1 MSQIKIL
8 PEILSNKIAAGE
20 VVERPASVVKELVE
34 NALDAGSTRIIIEV
48 EKGGRSLIRV
58 ADNGT
63 GMRQDDALLA
73 LERYATSKI
82 YKDQDLFNI
91 HTLGFRGEAL
101 PSIAAVSKFTL
112 VTRDKSSAAGTEI
125 QVEGGKI
132 RKVLEVGAPQG
143 TMITVKSLFYNTPA
157 RRKFLKTTN
166 TEMGHVADT
175 VSNMALARP
184 GVQFKLLHNSKP
196 TKDWPAVS
204 DPKDRVFDYFGHESS
219 THLHPIAYKS
229 DDLTIG
235 GWISS
240 PRFTR
245 RTSRGIHVYVNDRFV
260 RDKMIQH
267 ALFEGY
273 TQRLV
278 KGQYPLAVLFIT
290 VAFDRVDVNV
300 HPTKSQVR
308 FAEHRKVHDT
318 VQWIVAETL
327 SRIDRPQWA
336 EGDRTEYRQ
345 IVKTPRISESEVQ
358 GSRRRLPGYGGQA
371 VFGDLRNA
379 LRPTSKF
386 QDLQNEAQGSGFKAE
401 RTSKD
406 QKLRTLNV
414 EPGTRYGQTALWQKR
429 LFGDLRVLGQIHNT
443 YILCESDNGLILI
456 DQHAAHE
463 RVLYEELRR
472 GSKGLA
478 GAVQKLLV
486 PETLELGYHE
496 AGIVKTLIDDFYQ
509 LGLEVE
515 PFGGNTFVVKSV
527 PALLSGREI
536 TPLIMEIVEKLAAV
550 GFSRGL
556 GESFDACLQIMACH
570 GAIRANQA
578 LSREQIRG
586 LLNQLDQCDNPSHCV
601 HGRPTWIQW
610 TLGSLE
616 KSFKRRL

>member
-1 MSQIKIL
+1 VSQIKIL

-91 HTLGFRGEAL
+91 DTLGFRGEAL

-112 VTRDKSSAAGTEI
+112 VTRDKRSATGTEI
-125 QVEGGKI
+125 RVEGGKI
-132 RKVLEVGAPQG
+132 RKVLEVGAPPG
-143 TMITVKSLFYNTPA
+143 TMITVKRLFYNTPA
-157 RRKFLKTTN
+157 RRKFLKTIN

-175 VSNMALARP
+175 VSHMALARP
-184 GVQFKLLHNSKP
+184 GVQFNLLHNSKS

-204 DPKDRVFDYFGHESS
+204 DPKDRVIDYFGRESS
-219 THLHPIAYKS
+219 AQLHPIAYKAAG
-229 DDLTIG
+229 LTID

-273 TQRLV
+273 AQRLV

-290 VAFDRVDVNV
+290 VPFDRVDVNV
-300 HPTKSQVR
+300 HPTKSEVR
-308 FAEHRKVHDT
+308 FAEYRKVHDS

-327 SRIDRPQWA
+327 SRIDQPQWA
-336 EGDRTEYRQ
+336 EGYRTEYRQ
-345 IVKTPRISESEVQ
+345 AGQTPWISEPGVQ
-358 GSRRRLPGYGGQA
+358 SSTFKVQSLENIAQSSKLKAGG
-371 VFGDLRNA
+371 
-379 LRPTSKF
+379 T
-386 QDLQNEAQGSGFKAE
+386 EE
-401 RTSKD
+401 D
-406 QKLRTLNV
+406 QKPEALNF
-414 EPGTRYGQTALWQKR
+414 EHGTRRQQEGLWQKR
-429 LFGDLRVLGQIHNT
+429 RFGDLRVLGQIHHT
-443 YILCESDNGLILI
+443 YILCEFDTGLILI

-463 RVLYEELRR
+463 RVLYEQLKRR
-472 GSKGLA
+472 SKGLA
-478 GAVQKLLV
+478 GASQKLLV
-486 PETLELGYHE
+486 PETLELGYRE
-496 AGIVKTLIDDFYQ
+496 AGILEKLIEDFNQ

-536 TPLIMEIVEKLAAV
+536 TPLIMEIVEKLAAI
-550 GFSRGL
+550 GFSKGL
-556 GESFDACLQIMACH
+556 GESLDACLQIMACH
-570 GAIRANQA
+570 GAIRANQE
-578 LSREQIRG
+578 LSGEQIKG
-586 LLNQLDQCDNPSHCV
+586 LLTQMDHCDNPSHCA

-616 KSFKRRL
+616 KSFKRRV